1 MSFSKDMERLQAI
14 IEEVESDDVTI
25 EQSLALFEEGVG
37 LIKKCRDYLT
47 EAKRKITLLAG
58 DEEQQWEPG
67 DGMAEGNGNR

>member
-14 IEEVESDDVTI
+14 IEEVESDDVTM

-47 EAKRKITLLAG
+47 EAKRKITLLTEG
-58 DEEQQWEPG
+58 EEQPWEPG
-67 DGMAEGNGNR
+67 DGMTEGNGNR